1 MISLRKLLIY
11 LLPSIS
17 LFNEKK
23 NVKFEIDL
31 EYENFEGS
39 SHDTT
44 YLEEK
49 LSFEIAKEAL
59 YDQCLKMKIVK
70 VG

>member
-1 MISLRKLLIY
+1 MIY

-23 NVKFEIDL
+23 NVKFETDL

-59 YDQCLKMKIVK
+59 YDHCLKMKIVK

>member
-1 MISLRKLLIY
+1 MIY

>member
-1 MISLRKLLIY
+1 MKLLIY

-17 LFNEKK
+17 LCNEKK
-23 NVKFEIDL
+23 NVKFET
-31 EYENFEGS
+31 ENFEGS

-70 VG
+70 VGWE

>member
-1 MISLRKLLIY
+1 MIY

-59 YDQCLKMKIVK
+59 YDHCLKMKIVK

>member
-1 MISLRKLLIY
+1 MMSLTKLLIY

-17 LFNEKK
+17 LCNEKK
-23 NVKFEIDL
+23 NVKFETDL
-31 EYENFEGS
+31 ESENFEGS

-49 LSFEIAKEAL
+49 LSFEILPRKPCMISAL
-59 YDQCLKMKIVK
+59 R
-70 VG
+70 

>member
-1 MISLRKLLIY
+1 MLIY

-17 LFNEKK
+17 LCNELK
-23 NVKFEIDL
+23 NVKFETDL
-31 EYENFEGS
+31 ESENYEGS

-44 YLEEK
+44 YLGEK
-49 LSFEIAKEAL
+49 LSFGIAKEAL

-70 VG
+70 VGWE

>member
-1 MISLRKLLIY
+1 MMSLTKLLIY

-17 LFNEKK
+17 LCNEKK
-23 NVKFEIDL
+23 NVKFETDL
-31 EYENFEGS
+31 ESENFEGS

-59 YDQCLKMKIVK
+59 RLKL
-70 VG
+70 